1 MSTND
6 RPRHGI
12 TDYSHPADDP
22 AQIEA
27 MRMALAL
34 RDMPAARLIAAE
46 VVDARRAWG
55 RAHPAGRGA
64 CDPEEGCCDGCA
76 AAYSEAD
83 GDEESAGNS
92 DGETV

>member
-34 RDMPAARLIAAE
+34 RDMPAAAASAGSDQSRAGSSCIATS
-46 VVDARRAWG
+46 ARASF
-55 RAHPAGRGA
+55 
-64 CDPEEGCCDGCA
+64 GCA
-76 AAYSEAD
+76 RPATRPPSTAPSAA
-83 GDEESAGNS
+83 
-92 DGETV
+92 

>member
-6 RPRHGI
+6 RPTI

-34 RDMPAARLIAAE
+34 RDMPVARLIAAE
-46 VVDARRAWG
+46 VVDARRAWE
-55 RAHPAGRGA
+55 REHPAGRGA
-64 CDPEEGCCDGCA
+64 CDPEEEPCGACA
-76 AAYSEAD
+76 AAYSEAY
-83 GDEESAGNS
+83 G
-92 DGETV
+92 DGEAAESGEER

>member
-1 MSTND
+1 MSSNEQP
-6 RPRHGI
+6 RPSI

-46 VVDARRAWG
+46 VVDARRAWE
-55 RAHPAGRGA
+55 REHPAGRGA

-83 GDEESAGNS
+83 ARDDGEESEA
-92 DGETV
+92 T